1 MKASDEIYL
10 AILPF
15 MPDLQAMGKKGYE
28 DNARQ
33 PPRYSP
39 ALKSRP
45 KKASASS
52 LNPLQTGIFRFFSAS
67 STRHPL
73 AASQCPKR
81 YTLYPPLLLLPQNFS
96 TVNPAWA
103 ECFLCLDETEKHGL
117 YTSIC
122 HAFRPQH
129 VTHIAI
135 NAPIRAMAGSND
147 GAGTTENITR
157 SPDHLTPVHG
167 DFGPASCQ
175 DPEANDGQ
183 PIEAD
188 LICAFWTSTLQNNGV
203 SQVWAPRWTMFS
215 RGNITEKARISHGR
229 LPGLDG
235 KLGVKF
241 DVLDLYVG
249 IGYFAF
255 SYLGRP
261 NVRTVW
267 GWEINGWSV
276 EGCKRGAELNGI
288 AFDVIGVD
296 KEGHVIETK
305 LAEVVDKV
313 CRNELRCV
321 VFHGN
326 NKHAAKVQK
335 TVQCLLDQA
344 RSDHPLSLQHVNL
357 GLLPTSRDGW
367 SAAVEC
373 LDKKLGGWLHVHEN
387 TDVHQIEETG
397 AEIVMLI
404 EQLTTCHLGRGL
416 VVRCAHIEQVKSYA
430 PGVMHCVFDVE
441 ILPTT

>member
-1 MKASDEIYL
+1 
-10 AILPF
+10 
-15 MPDLQAMGKKGYE
+15 MGKKGYE
-28 DNARQ
+28 DDARQ
-33 PPRYSP
+33 PPIHNP
-39 ALKSRP
+39 ALGSRS
-45 KKASASS
+45 KKVSASS

-73 AASQCPKR
+73 AASECPKR
-81 YTLYPPLLLLPQNFS
+81 YTLYPPLLLLPSNFP

-103 ECFLCLDETEKHGL
+103 ERFSSLDESEKHDL
-117 YTSIC
+117 YASVC

-135 NAPIRAMAGSND
+135 NAPIKTTAGSSD
-147 GAGTTENITR
+147 GIGVTENITR
-157 SPDHLTPVHG
+157 SPDHLTPVYG
-167 DFGPASCQ
+167 GFGPTSCQ
-175 DPEANDGQ
+175 DPRANEGQ
-183 PIEAD
+183 PTEAD
-188 LICAFWTSTLQNNGV
+188 LKSAFWTSTIQNSGV

-215 RGNITEKARISHGR
+215 RGNITEKARISDGR
-229 LPGLDG
+229 LPGLDE
-235 KLGVKF
+235 KTSKKF

-255 SYLGRP
+255 SYLRRP
-261 NVRTVW
+261 DVRTVW

-288 AFDVIGVD
+288 AFEVIRVNE
-296 KEGHVIETK
+296 EGHMVGAK
-305 LAEVVDKV
+305 LADVVDKV

-326 NKHAAKVQK
+326 NKHAVKVMK
-335 TVQCLLDQA
+335 TVQSLLRQA
-344 RSDHPLSLQHVNL
+344 DSEHSLSIQHVNL

-373 LDKKLGGWLHVHEN
+373 LDKRLGGWLHVHEN
-387 TDVHQIEETG
+387 TDVHQIKDKG
-397 AEIVMLI
+397 AEIAMLI
-404 EQLTTCHLGRGL
+404 ERLKTCHLGERFI
-416 VVRCAHIEQVKSYA
+416 VRCAHIEEVKSYA

-441 ILPTT
+441 ISPTT